1 MRSACNLSHNVFLR
15 IASRICANHRL
26 RLNNCP
32 KYIDR
37 IGYRIPTALAE
48 RIGKQQP
55 KNGQHQCNSTNSN
68 QSKKLRKRPIQ
79 RSLTPHF
86 DCCPESYHNT
96 TNKGKWRPIQCFVSL
111 TDNLQPNTGGFE
123 AVPGFHREFRS
134 WVESGRKSMSTT
146 PHRDGDEEQSE
157 EQQQPHPQPCVG
169 EYTHLNPTHDR
180 ELIRRIQH
188 IPVKAGSVVF
198 WDNRIPH
205 GNSYRNDPPLADD
218 DGGGETNS
226 DYSKIL
232 GTSGSRAVVYCSFLP
247 DVDINRIFV
256 GKQLQY
262 WKMKRSPRVG
272 DRWIKQEDE
281 GVDEKEG
288 AFDAKGKQDGEVEKN
303 EVQLQLTDLGQ
314 RLIGLRRILKNTMSD
329 DTVACAAFAG
339 SDTLFLID
347 NDTLFPKRSWLNAN
361 VKCMDSEQ
369 KCID

>member
-1 MRSACNLSHNVFLR
+1 MRSACVLSHNVFLR

-314 RLIGLRRILKNTMSD
+314 RLIGLLE
-329 DTVACAAFAG
+329 
-339 SDTLFLID
+339 
-347 NDTLFPKRSWLNAN
+347 W
-361 VKCMDSEQ
+361 
-369 KCID
+369 